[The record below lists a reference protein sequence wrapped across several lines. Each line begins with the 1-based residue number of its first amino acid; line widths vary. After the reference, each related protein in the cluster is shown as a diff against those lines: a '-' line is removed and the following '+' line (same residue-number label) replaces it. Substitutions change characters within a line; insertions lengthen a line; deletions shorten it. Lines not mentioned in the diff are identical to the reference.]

1 MYCSAAPFRL
11 LCSRV
16 QSIVINKCMVIN
28 LMQMIWHCIDL
39 KFVCMQEDVMNRVNE
54 IEKLKQD
61 FKQKEIMWLTEIER
75 LELANEQLAEGPPDS
90 DLQQLQM
97 EVISKSLFQVY
108 QVPMQFI

>member
-1 MYCSAAPFRL
+1 
-11 LCSRV
+11 
-16 QSIVINKCMVIN
+16 
-28 LMQMIWHCIDL
+28 MQMIWHCINL
-39 KFVCMQEDVMNRVNE
+39 NFVCMQEDVINRVNE

>member
-1 MYCSAAPFRL
+1 
-11 LCSRV
+11 
-16 QSIVINKCMVIN
+16 
-28 LMQMIWHCIDL
+28 
-39 KFVCMQEDVMNRVNE
+39 MQEDVINRVNE

-108 QVPMQFI
+108 QVPMQFIWHLFAAEVT

>member
-1 MYCSAAPFRL
+1 
-11 LCSRV
+11 
-16 QSIVINKCMVIN
+16 
-28 LMQMIWHCIDL
+28 
-39 KFVCMQEDVMNRVNE
+39 MQEDVINRVNE

>member
-1 MYCSAAPFRL
+1 
-11 LCSRV
+11 
-16 QSIVINKCMVIN
+16 MVIN

-39 KFVCMQEDVMNRVNE
+39 NFAYMQEDVINRVNE

-97 EVISKSLFQVY
+97 EVISKSSFQVY
-108 QVPMQFI
+108 HVPMQFI